1 MSDFGNNTDAP
12 IFPADVRHQAARDFS
27 VRS

>member
-12 IFPADVRHQAARDFS
+12 IFPADVCHRAARDVS